1 MWHVGFAGKRGGGDK
16 CQLLQGVR
24 GARAG
29 LGAQGGLGT
38 EHCQERCQASPSTG
52 ELGTPAPASPA
63 EHRGAGGA
71 GGMCPREN
79 ITVTALAQVRQE
91 QTDPEG
97 HPQLP
102 VCGLHEPHRGVLYH
116 RLQAAG
122 TQGSQCWG
130 PSPGPEPRRGWRAP
144 WCWLAPSAPAG
155 QCSRLSLCFLLQ
167 RHFCVFAVSFP
178 GHEAL
183 LTIYSAI
190 LTQHLALQKV
200 PVAVQRLQAQLVA
213 AALGEPLPPRVGRA
227 ARGSPCVVCP
237 VPGSRQQSVGS
248 TCSESLASPLSP
260 VYIPNA
266 ALGP

>member
-29 LGAQGGLGT
+29 PGEQGGLGT
-38 EHCQERCQASPSTG
+38 EHCQERCQASPSTRD
-52 ELGTPAPASPA
+52 LGTPRA
-63 EHRGAGGA
+63 ERRGAGGA
-71 GGMCPREN
+71 GGMCPRGN
-79 ITVTALAQVRQE
+79 ITVRALAQVRQE

-102 VCGLHEPHRGVLYH
+102 VRGLHEPHRGVLYH

-122 TQGSQCWG
+122 TQGSQCRG
-130 PSPGPEPRRGWRAP
+130 PSPGPEPRQGWRAP
-144 WCWLAPSAPAG
+144 GCRLAPLAPAG
-155 QCSRLSLCFLLQ
+155 QCSPLSLCFLLQ

-200 PVAVQRLQAQLVA
+200 PVAVQRLQTQLVA
-213 AALGEPLPPRVGRA
+213 AALGEPLPPWVGRA

-237 VPGSRQQSVGS
+237 VPGSRQQGVGS
-248 TCSESLASPLSP
+248 TCSESLASPRSP
-260 VYIPNA
+260 VYVPNA